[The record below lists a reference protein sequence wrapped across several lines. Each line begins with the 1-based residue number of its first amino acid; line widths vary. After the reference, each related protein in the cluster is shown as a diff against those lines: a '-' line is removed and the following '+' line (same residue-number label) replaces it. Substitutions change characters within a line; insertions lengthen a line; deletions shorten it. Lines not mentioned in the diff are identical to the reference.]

1 MLSDEDVY
9 KRQVLPLEDMAE
21 GMGDYFFADKLKQEY
36 QCLEFVLQE
45 LAKYPLRGVRL
56 VKTGL
61 NSRVIRDRNM
71 AICVL
76 SGWSESEGRPLADLS
91 PELYA
96 EGARIYQVEVNE
108 KTKEAMKKLLG

>member
-1 MLSDEDVY
+1 
-9 KRQVLPLEDMAE
+9 
-21 GMGDYFFADKLKQEY
+21 
-36 QCLEFVLQE
+36 
-45 LAKYPLRGVRL
+45 
-56 VKTGL
+56 
-61 NSRVIRDRNM
+61 M

-96 EGARIYQVEVNE
+96 EVARIYQVEVNE